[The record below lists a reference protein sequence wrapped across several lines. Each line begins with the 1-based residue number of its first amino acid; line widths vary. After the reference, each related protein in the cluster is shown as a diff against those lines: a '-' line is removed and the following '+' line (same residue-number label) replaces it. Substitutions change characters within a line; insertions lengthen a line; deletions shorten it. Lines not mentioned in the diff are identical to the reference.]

1 MAESCPGT
9 GAERGDSGG
18 GEVMEISL
26 LRPDAVRL
34 PPAGRGCALGLTGAA
49 GFDCAEACCLAGD
62 SDGDSKALI
71 SMADNIPDPENMDQ
85 DSKATKNDVP
95 Y

>member
-1 MAESCPGT
+1 MDSCPNV
-9 GAERGDSGG
+9 GAERGGSGG

-26 LRPDAVRL
+26 LSPDAVRL
-34 PPAGRGCALGLTGAA
+34 PPAGRACGLGLPVDVVELDGLAA
-49 GFDCAEACCLAGD
+49 CLTGD

-71 SMADNIPDPENMDQ
+71 SMPEVGP
-85 DSKATKNDVP
+85 SPAIWVRLLKSKNDGP